1 MFLNPWSLALLVVT
15 VATLFLAI
23 SSSFTACRVLFYW
36 DQGSDSEQQIGLESE
51 IWLNSALAELGLAAQ
66 ILSLVLLVLAAEN
79 YATVLA
85 GAMCATGAF
94 LANDWGI
101 PAVLTKLVGL
111 FFYGFWIVLHRL
123 DIQSEYMPLMRLKY
137 WYMLCLLPLILADGT
152 LVFLYINGLH
162 PDIITSCCGVLFGE
176 GVALPGQFSGFISLE
191 YLIVLFYMWLGVCL
205 MLVFYQLKHLGRI
218 HWLLS
223 VVAPII
229 LASFFILSI
238 VVIIYY
244 FSSYIYAMPYHHCPF
259 DILQSQ
265 YYGVGYVIYCALI
278 GGTFLGMS
286 GSLVSLVQSQK
297 HLEKPVIFY
306 QKWALKVSFWLLL
319 LCVGLLSY
327 FPLYYWF
334 MGGEV

>member
-23 SSSFTACRVLFYW
+23 GSSYTACRVLLFW
-36 DQGSDSEQQIGLESE
+36 DQDSDSEKQIGLESE
-51 IWLNSALAELGLAAQ
+51 IWLNSALTELGLAVQ
-66 ILSLVLLVLAAEN
+66 ILSLVLLVLAAES
-79 YATVLA
+79 YASVLA

-101 PAVLTKLVGL
+101 PAVLVKLIGL

-137 WYMLCLLPLILADGT
+137 WYLLCLLPLTLADAT
-152 LVFLYINGLH
+152 LVFLYIDGLQ

-176 GVALPGQFSGFISLE
+176 GVALSGQFSGIISLE
-191 YLIVLFYMWLGVCL
+191 SLVVLFYAWLGLCL
-205 MLVFYQLKHLGRI
+205 VLLFYQYQTVGSKNH
-218 HWLLS
+218 LLS
-223 VVAPII
+223 IFVTIV

-238 VVIIYY
+238 LAIIYY

-278 GGTFLGMS
+278 GGTFFGMS
-286 GSLVSLVQSQK
+286 GCLVPLVQSQK
-297 HLEKPVIFY
+297 HLEKPVILY

-319 LCVGLLSY
+319 LCVGFLSY